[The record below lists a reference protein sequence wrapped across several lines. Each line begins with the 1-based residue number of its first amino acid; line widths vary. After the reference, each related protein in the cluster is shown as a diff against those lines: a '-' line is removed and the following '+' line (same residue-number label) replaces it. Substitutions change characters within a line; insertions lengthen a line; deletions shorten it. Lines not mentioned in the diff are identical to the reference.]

1 MREEDL
7 MMARAI
13 VNKQKEQRRQFQ
25 PQDAVNEE
33 SPDSPSPLRRPEL
46 KNVIDKTNT
55 FR

>member
-25 PQDAVNEE
+25 PQEAVNE
-33 SPDSPSPLRRPEL
+33 DSPGPLRRPEL
-46 KNVIDKTNT
+46 KNILDKTNT